1 MGVLSAHRKEED
13 MLPGEKKYP
22 HIFSPVQIGKLW
34 SKNRIKYASTETN
47 FNYSDGFV
55 SEKEL
60 AYIEAHARGG
70 SGIVTTQGAS
80 TDPRGEGQGY
90 VGMMGIWDDK
100 FIPGLKRMAD
110 VIHQGDALAC
120 LQLMHCGRVG
130 GINLPY
136 TVGPSAIPQ
145 RLRRFRPQRKMS
157 VPEIEECIQEH
168 VDGARRAVT
177 AGYDIIEISGIV
189 GYLISNFI
197 SKFTNWRSDEYGGDI
212 NGRGAFM
219 RKIIEGICK
228 EVGPDIAVGIRL
240 CGWEM
245 LDDVEGNP
253 EEESLESIKI
263 AEAAGCDYIS
273 VTVGWQESLGS
284 VISRDIPM
292 GKWLYVAEQTKKA
305 VKIPVSMAYR
315 LFVPEIPEK
324 AIAEGKLDIWEM
336 CRPQIADPALPN
348 KIMWDRQEEI
358 IPCIACQVCLA
369 RLFRDAPVT
378 CTVRP
383 SCGHEG
389 EPEWGYSGF
398 DKVENERKIIV
409 AGAGIAGLQAA
420 RIAAEKGH
428 DVIVYEKTDHIGG
441 QWYYASR
448 NPWGEDSGKY
458 WDDQEFMRWINHMK
472 TQCDK
477 FGVKFVLN
485 TPVTKELLDREKPG
499 SFVIATGAV
508 PEVPDIP
515 GADKPR
521 VLSMFDVFLSR
532 VELGKNVVILGGSG
546 AAISLGLFVI
556 GKMEKEGIKDYGIA
570 MIDPAPRFGW
580 DVNPSYIWRYRLRLK
595 QAQVQQLTYGQVKE
609 ITDKGVVADWTIVD
623 RKTKER
629 QEFKNQLVPADTVI
643 LAKLVPNKELGY
655 GSFKGDTAMIGDC
668 VWVRR
673 GFDAIQ
679 DGYRLGMRF

>member
-1 MGVLSAHRKEED
+1 

-22 HIFSPVQIGKLW
+22 HIFSPIKIGNLW
-34 SKNRIKYASTETN
+34 AKNRIKYASTETN
-47 FNYSDGFV
+47 YNYSDGFV

-70 SGIVTTQGAS
+70 SGIVTTQGAY

-100 FIPGLKRMAD
+100 FIPGLKKMAD
-110 VIHQGDALAC
+110 IIHQGDALAC

-157 VPEIEECIQEH
+157 IPEVEECIQEH
-168 VDGARRAVT
+168 IDGARRAVD

-189 GYLISNFI
+189 GYLISNFV
-197 SKFTNWRSDEYGGDI
+197 SKYINWRSDEYGGDI
-212 NGRGAFM
+212 AGRCTFM
-219 RKIIEGICK
+219 RKIVEGIRK
-228 EVGPDIAVGIRL
+228 EVGPDIALGIRL
-240 CGWEM
+240 CAWEM
-245 LDDVEGNP
+245 LDDREGNT
-253 EEESLESIKI
+253 EDESLESLKI
-263 AEAAGCDYIS
+263 AEAAGCDYLS

-292 GKWLYVAEQTKKA
+292 GKWLYVAERTKKA
-305 VKIPVSMAYR
+305 LKIPISMAYR

-336 CRPQIADPALPN
+336 CRPQIADPALPQ
-348 KIMWDRQEEI
+348 KIMWDRQEDV

-369 RLFRDAPVT
+369 RLFRDAPVN

-383 SCGHEG
+383 SCSHEG
-389 EPEWGYSGF
+389 EREWGYYGF
-398 DKVENERKIIV
+398 PKTEVKRKIIV

-428 DVIVYEKTDHIGG
+428 DVTIYEKTGNLGG

-448 NPWGEDSGKY
+448 NPWGEDSEKY
-458 WDDQEFMRWINHMK
+458 WDDQEFMRWVNHMK
-472 TQCDK
+472 AQCDK
-477 FGVKFVLN
+477 FGAKFVLN
-485 TPVTKELLDREKPG
+485 TAITKEVLEREKPD
-499 SFVIATGAV
+499 SLVIATGAV
-508 PEVPDIP
+508 PDVPDVP
-515 GADKPR
+515 GVDLPH
-521 VLSMFDVFLSR
+521 VVSMFDVFTGKAK
-532 VELGKNVVILGGSG
+532 LGKNVVILGGSG
-546 AAISLGLFVI
+546 AAISLALFVI
-556 GKMEKEGIKDYGIA
+556 DKQVKAGVDDAGLVL
-570 MIDPAPRFGW
+570 IDSAPRLGG

-595 QAQVQQLTYGQVKE
+595 QAKVQQLTYGKVKE
-609 ITDKGVVADWTIVD
+609 ITDNGVVADWMLVN
-623 RKTKER
+623 RKTKEKK
-629 QEFKNQLVPADTVI
+629 EFKDQIIPADTVI
-643 LAKLVPNKELGY
+643 LAELVPNQELGY

>member
-1 MGVLSAHRKEED
+1 

-22 HIFSPVQIGKLW
+22 HIFSPVKIGKLW
-34 SKNRIKYASTETN
+34 VKNRIKYASTETN
-47 FNYSDGFV
+47 YNYSDGFV
-55 SEKEL
+55 SEKEIS
-60 AYIEAHARGG
+60 YIEAHARGG
-70 SGIVTTQGAS
+70 AGIVTTQGAY

-100 FIPGLKRMAD
+100 FIPGLKKMAD
-110 VIHQGDALAC
+110 VIHKGDSLAC

-130 GINLPY
+130 GINLDY
-136 TVGPSAIPQ
+136 TVGPSAIQQ
-145 RLRRFRPQRKMS
+145 RLRRFRPTRKMS
-157 VPEIEECIQEH
+157 IPEIEECIQEH
-168 VDGARRAVT
+168 INGSRRAVE

-197 SKFTNWRSDEYGGDI
+197 SKFTNWRSDGYGGDI
-212 NGRGAFM
+212 RGRCTFM
-219 RKIIEGICK
+219 RKIIEGIRK
-228 EVGPDIAVGIRL
+228 EIGPDIPVGIRL

-245 LDDVEGNP
+245 LDDVEGNT
-253 EEESLESIKI
+253 EEESLESLKI
-263 AEAAGCDYIS
+263 AEAAGCDYLS

-284 VISRDIPM
+284 VISRDIPI
-292 GKWLYVAEQTKKA
+292 GKWLYVAERMKK
-305 VKIPVSMAYR
+305 VLKIPVSMAYR

-336 CRPQIADPALPN
+336 CRPMIADPSLPN
-348 KIMWDRQEEI
+348 KIMWDRQEDI

-383 SCGHEG
+383 SCGHEA
-389 EPEWGYSGF
+389 EPEWGFYGF
-398 DKVENERKIIV
+398 AKAEKRRKIII

-420 RIAAEKGH
+420 AIAAEKRH
-428 DVIVYEKTDHIGG
+428 DVTVYEKTDHIGG

-448 NPWGEDSGKY
+448 NPWGEDSDKY
-458 WDDQEFMRWINHMK
+458 WDDQEFMRWVDHMK
-472 TQCDK
+472 AKCDK
-477 FGVKFVLN
+477 HGVKFVFN
-485 TPVTKELLDREKPG
+485 TEVTKEFLEKEKPD
-499 SFVIATGAV
+499 SLIVATGAV

-515 GADKPR
+515 GADKPH
-521 VLSMFDVFLSR
+521 VKSMFDVFTGKAK
-532 VELGKNVVILGGSG
+532 LGKNVVILGGSG
-546 AAISLGLFVI
+546 AAISLTLFVI
-556 GKMEKEGIKDYGIA
+556 DRLEKEGVKDPGIA

-595 QAQVQQLTYGQVKE
+595 KANVQELTYGKIKE
-609 ITDKGVVADWTIVD
+609 ITDDGVRADWTVID
-623 RKTKER
+623 RKTKEK
-629 QEFKNQLVPADTVI
+629 QEFKNLKVPADTVI
-643 LAKLVPNKELGY
+643 LARLIPNRELGY
-655 GSFKGDTAMIGDC
+655 SSYKGDTAMIGDC

>member
-1 MGVLSAHRKEED
+1 
-13 MLPGEKKYP
+13 MLPGVKKYP
-22 HIFSPVQIGKLW
+22 HIFSPVQIGKVW
-34 SKNRIKYASTETN
+34 AKNRIKYASTETN
-47 FNYSDGFV
+47 YNYSDGFV
-55 SEKEL
+55 AEKEL

-70 SGIVTTQGAS
+70 AGIVTTQGAY

-90 VGMMGIWDDK
+90 VGMMGIWNDK
-100 FIPGLKRMAD
+100 FIPGLKKMAD
-110 VIHQGDALAC
+110 IIHAGDALAC

-157 VPEIEECIQEH
+157 IPEIEDCIQEH
-168 VDGARRAVT
+168 IDGARRAVE

-197 SKFTNWRSDEYGGDI
+197 SKYTNWRSDEYGGDI
-212 NGRGAFM
+212 QGRCTFM
-219 RKIIEGICK
+219 RKIIEGIRA
-228 EVGPDIAVGIRL
+228 EIGPDIPIGIRL

-245 LDDVEGNP
+245 LDDREGNT
-253 EEESLESIKI
+253 EEESMESIKI

-292 GKWLYVAEQTKKA
+292 GKWLYVAERTKRELN
-305 VKIPVSMAYR
+305 IPLSMAYR
-315 LFVPEIPEK
+315 LFVPDIPEK

-336 CRPQIADPALPN
+336 CRPMIADPALPN
-348 KIMWDRQEEI
+348 KIMWDKQEDI
-358 IPCIACQVCLA
+358 IPCVACQVCLA
-369 RLFRDAPVT
+369 RLFRDAPVN

-389 EPEWGYSGF
+389 EREWGYYGF
-398 DKVENERKIIV
+398 PEAEVERTIIV
-409 AGAGIAGLQAA
+409 AGAGIAGLQCAS
-420 RIAAEKGH
+420 IAAEKGH
-428 DVIVYEKTDHIGG
+428 NVTVYEKTDHIGG

-448 NPWGEDSGKY
+448 NPWGEDSDRY
-458 WDDQEFMRWINHMK
+458 WDDEEFMRWVNHK
-472 TQCDK
+472 KAQCDK
-477 FGVKFVLN
+477 FGVTFMLN
-485 TPVTKELLDREKPG
+485 TPVTKELLEQKKPD
-499 SFVIATGAV
+499 SLVIATGAV
-508 PEVPDIP
+508 PEVPEIP
-515 GADKPR
+515 GADKQH
-521 VLSMFDVFLSR
+521 VVSMFDVFTGKAK
-532 VELGKNVVILGGSG
+532 LGKNVVILGGSG
-546 AAISLGLFVI
+546 AAISLALFVI
-556 GKMEKEGIKDYGIA
+556 DSLEREGVKDFHLA
-570 MIDPAPRFGW
+570 MIDPVPRFGL

-595 QAQVQQLTYGQVKE
+595 KANVQQLTNGYVKE
-609 ITDKGVVADWTIVD
+609 MTDKSLVADWVIKD
-623 RKTKER
+623 RKTKEK
-629 QEFKNQLVPADTVI
+629 QEFKDQSVPADTVI
-643 LAKLVPNKELGY
+643 LARLVPNKELGY

>member
-1 MGVLSAHRKEED
+1 

-22 HIFSPVQIGKLW
+22 HIFSPIRIGKVW
-34 SKNRIKYASTETN
+34 AKNRIKYASTETN
-47 FNYSDGFV
+47 YNYSDGFV

-70 SGIVTTQGAS
+70 SGIVTTQGAY
-80 TDPRGEGQGY
+80 TDPKGEGQGY
-90 VGMMGIWDDK
+90 AGMMGIWDDK
-100 FIPGLKRMAD
+100 FLPGLKKMAD

-157 VPEIEECIQEH
+157 IPDVEVCIQEH
-168 VDGARRAVT
+168 IDGARRAAE
-177 AGYDIIEISGIV
+177 AGYDIIEVSGIV

-197 SKFTNWRSDEYGGDI
+197 SKYTNWRSDEYGGEI
-212 NGRGAFM
+212 EGRCTFM
-219 RKIIEGICK
+219 RKIIEGIRK
-228 EVGPDIAVGIRL
+228 EIGPDIAIGIRL
-240 CGWEM
+240 CSWEM
-245 LDDVEGNP
+245 LDDRGGNT
-253 EEESLESIKI
+253 EAESLESIKI
-263 AEAAGCDYIS
+263 AEVADCDYMS

-292 GKWLYVAEQTKKA
+292 GKWIYVAERTKKA
-305 VKIPVSMAYR
+305 LKIPVSMAYR
-315 LFVPEIPEK
+315 LFTPDIPEK

-348 KIMWDRQEEI
+348 KIMWDRQEDI
-358 IPCIACQVCLA
+358 VPCIACQVCLA
-369 RLFRDAPVT
+369 RLFRDAPVN

-383 SCGHEG
+383 SCSHEG
-389 EPEWGYSGF
+389 EREWGYYGF
-398 DKVENERKIIV
+398 PKAEAKRKIIV
-409 AGAGIAGLQAA
+409 AGAGIAGLQTAK
-420 RIAAEKGH
+420 IAAEKGH
-428 DVIVYEKTDHIGG
+428 DVTVYEKTGDIGG

-458 WDDQEFMRWINHMK
+458 WDDQEFMRWITHMK
-472 TQCDK
+472 AQCDK
-477 FGVKFVLN
+477 FGAKIVLN
-485 TPVTKELLDREKPG
+485 TPVNKELMEKEKPD
-499 SFVIATGAV
+499 SLVIATGAL

-515 GADKPR
+515 GADKPH
-521 VLSMFDVFLSR
+521 VVSMFDVFTGK
-532 VELGKNVVILGGSG
+532 VDPGKNVVILGGSG
-546 AAISLGLFVI
+546 AAISLTLFVI
-556 GKMEKEGIKDYGIA
+556 DKMEKMGIKDYSLAI
-570 MIDPAPRFGW
+570 IDPAPRFGW

-595 QAQVQQLTYGQVKE
+595 QAGVQQLTYGHVKE
-609 ITDKGVVADWTIVD
+609 ITDSGVVADWTIVE
-623 RKTKER
+623 RKTKKKHRFE
-629 QEFKNQLVPADTVI
+629 NQTVPADTVI
-643 LAKLVPNKELGY
+643 LARLVPNKELGY
-655 GSFKGDTAMIGDC
+655 GALKGDTSMIGDC

>member
-1 MGVLSAHRKEED
+1 

-22 HIFSPVQIGKLW
+22 HIFSPIRIGKVW
-34 SKNRIKYASTETN
+34 AKNRIKYASTETN

-70 SGIVTTQGAS
+70 SGIVTTQGAY

-100 FIPGLKRMAD
+100 YIPGLKKMAD
-110 VIHQGDALAC
+110 VIHKGDALAC

-157 VPEIEECIQEH
+157 IPEIEQCIQEH
-168 VDGARRAVT
+168 IDGARRAVE

-189 GYLISNFI
+189 GYLISNFV
-197 SKFTNWRSDEYGGDI
+197 SKYTNWRSDEYGGDI
-212 NGRGAFM
+212 HGRCTFM
-219 RKIIEGICK
+219 RKIIEGIRK
-228 EVGPDIAVGIRL
+228 EIGPDIALGIRL

-245 LDDVEGNP
+245 LDEVEGNT

-263 AEAAGCDYIS
+263 AEAAGCDFIS

-292 GKWLYVAEQTKKA
+292 GKWIYVAERTKET
-305 VKIPVSMAYR
+305 VTIPVSMAYR
-315 LFVPEIPEK
+315 LFVPDIPEK

-348 KIMWDRQEEI
+348 KIMWDKQEDI

-378 CTVRP
+378 CMVRP

-389 EPEWGYSGF
+389 EREWGYYGF
-398 DKVENERKIIV
+398 PKAEKKRKIIV
-409 AGAGIAGLQAA
+409 AGAGISGLQAA
-420 RIAAEKGH
+420 SIAAEKGH
-428 DVIVYEKTDHIGG
+428 DVTVYEKTGNIGG
-441 QWYYASR
+441 QWYYASL

-458 WDDQEFMRWINHMK
+458 WDDEEFMRWVNHMK
-472 TQCDK
+472 ARCDR
-477 FGVKFVLN
+477 FGAKFVLN
-485 TPVTKELLDREKPG
+485 TPVTKELLEKEKPD
-499 SFVIATGAV
+499 SLVIATGAV
-508 PEVPDIP
+508 PEAPDIP
-515 GADKPR
+515 VADKPH
-521 VLSMFDVFLSR
+521 VVSMFDVFTGKASP
-532 VELGKNVVILGGSG
+532 GKNVVILGGSG
-546 AAISLGLFVI
+546 AAISLTLFVI
-556 GKMEKEGIKDYGIA
+556 EKLEKEGVKDSSIV
-570 MIDPAPRFGW
+570 MIDPAPRFGL
-580 DVNPSYIWRYRLRLK
+580 DVNPSYIWRYRKRLK
-595 QAQVQQLTYGQVKE
+595 QANVQQLTYGKVKE
-609 ITDKGVVADWTIVD
+609 ITDKGVVTDWATVD
-623 RKTKER
+623 RKTKEK
-629 QEFKNQLVPADTVI
+629 QVFKDQTMPADTVI
-643 LAKLVPNKELGY
+643 LARLVPNKDLGY
-655 GSFKGDTAMIGDC
+655 GSFKGDTAKIGDC

>member
-1 MGVLSAHRKEED
+1 
-13 MLPGEKKYP
+13 MLPGVKKYP
-22 HIFSPVQIGKLW
+22 HVFSPVQIGKLW

-47 FNYSDGFV
+47 YNYSDGFV
-55 SEKEL
+55 AEKEL

-70 SGIVTTQGAS
+70 AGIVTTQGAY

-100 FIPGLKRMAD
+100 YIPGLKKMAD
-110 VIHQGDALAC
+110 VIHAGNALAC

-157 VPEIEECIQEH
+157 IPEIEECIQEH
-168 VDGARRAVT
+168 IDGARRAVE

-197 SKFTNWRSDEYGGDI
+197 SKYTNWRSDEYGGDI
-212 NGRGAFM
+212 QGRCTFM
-219 RKIIEGICK
+219 RKIIEGIRA
-228 EVGPDIAVGIRL
+228 EIGPDIPIGIRL

-245 LDDVEGNP
+245 LDDREGNT
-253 EEESLESIKI
+253 EEESMESIKI

-292 GKWLYVAEQTKKA
+292 GKWLYVAERTKKEIN
-305 VKIPVSMAYR
+305 IPLSMAYR
-315 LFVPEIPEK
+315 LFVPDIPER
-324 AIAEGKLDIWEM
+324 AIAEGKIDIWEM
-336 CRPQIADPALPN
+336 CRPMIADPALPN
-348 KIMWDRQEEI
+348 KIMWDKQEDI
-358 IPCIACQVCLA
+358 IPCVACQVCLA
-369 RLFRDAPVT
+369 RLFRDAPVN

-389 EPEWGYSGF
+389 EREWGYYGF
-398 DKVENERKIIV
+398 PKAEVKRSILV
-409 AGAGIAGLQAA
+409 AGAGIAGLQCAS
-420 RIAAEKGH
+420 ISGEKGH
-428 DVIVYEKTDHIGG
+428 KVTVYEKTDHIGG

-448 NPWGEDSGKY
+448 NPWGEDSDQY
-458 WDDQEFMRWINHMK
+458 WDDEEFMRWVNHK
-472 TQCDK
+472 KAQCEK
-477 FGVKFVLN
+477 FGVTFVLN
-485 TPVTKELLDREKPG
+485 TPVTKELLEQEKPD
-499 SFVIATGAV
+499 SLVIATGAV
-508 PEVPDIP
+508 PEIPEIP
-515 GADKPR
+515 GAEKQH
-521 VLSMFDVFLSR
+521 VVGMFDVFTGKAK
-532 VELGKNVVILGGSG
+532 LGQNVVILGGSG
-546 AAISLGLFVI
+546 AAISLALFVI
-556 GKMEKEGIKDYGIA
+556 DSLERQGVKNFHIA
-570 MIDPAPRFGW
+570 MIDPAPRFGL

-595 QAQVQQLTYGQVKE
+595 KADVRQLTFGKVKE
-609 ITDKGVVADWTIVD
+609 ITDKNIVADWVIRD
-623 RKTKER
+623 RKTKEK
-629 QEFKNQLVPADTVI
+629 QEFKDQSIPADTVI
-643 LAKLVPNKELGY
+643 CARLVPNRELGY
-655 GSFKGDTAMIGDC
+655 GSFKGDSAMIGDC

>member
-1 MGVLSAHRKEED
+1 

-22 HIFSPVQIGKLW
+22 HIFSPIQIGKHW
-34 SKNRIKYASTETN
+34 AKNRIKYASTETN
-47 FNYSDGFV
+47 YNYSDGFV

-70 SGIVTTQGAS
+70 SGIVTTQGAY

-110 VIHQGDALAC
+110 IIHQGDALAC

-130 GINLPY
+130 GINLNY

-157 VPEIEECIQEH
+157 VPEVEECIQDH
-168 VDGARRAVT
+168 IAGARRAVE
-177 AGYDIIEISGIV
+177 AGYEIIEISGIV
-189 GYLISNFI
+189 GYLISNFV
-197 SKFTNWRSDEYGGDI
+197 SKYTNWRSDDYGGDI
-212 NGRGAFM
+212 KGRCKFV
-219 RKIIEGICK
+219 RKIISGIRK
-228 EVGPDIAVGIRL
+228 EIGSDVAVGIRL

-245 LDDVEGNP
+245 LDDVGGNT
-253 EEESLESIKI
+253 EEESLESLKI
-263 AEAAGCDYIS
+263 AEDAGCDFLS

-292 GKWLYVAEQTKKA
+292 GKWLYVAERTKKA

-315 LFVPEIPEK
+315 LFLPETPEK
-324 AIAEGKLDIWEM
+324 AIADGKLDIWEM

-348 KIMWDRQEEI
+348 KIMWNRQEDI

-383 SCGHEG
+383 SCSHEG
-389 EPEWGYSGF
+389 EREWGYYGF
-398 DKVENERKIIV
+398 PKAEIKRKIIV
-409 AGAGIAGLQAA
+409 VGAGIAGLQAA
-420 RIAAEKGH
+420 SVTAEKGH
-428 DVIVYEKTDHIGG
+428 DVTVYEKMGNIGG

-458 WDDQEFMRWINHMK
+458 WDDEEFMRFVNHMK
-472 TQCDK
+472 AQCDK
-477 FGVKFVLN
+477 FGAKFILN
-485 TPVTKELLDREKPG
+485 TLVTKELIEKENPD
-499 SFVIATGAV
+499 SVIIATGAV

-515 GADKPR
+515 GADKPH
-521 VLSMFDVFLSR
+521 VVSMFDMFTGKVQPR
-532 VELGKNVVILGGSG
+532 KNVVVLGGSG
-546 AAISLGLFVI
+546 AAISLALYIIDKLENV
-556 GKMEKEGIKDYGIA
+556 KDSKIS
-570 MIDPAPRFGW
+570 MIDPGPRFGL

-595 QAQVQQLTYGQVKE
+595 NANVQQLTFGKVKE
-609 ITDKGVVADWTIVD
+609 ITDESVIADWTIVD
-623 RKTKER
+623 RKTKEKQHFR
-629 QEFKNQLVPADTVI
+629 DQVIPADTVI
-643 LAKLVPNKELGY
+643 LARLVPNKEFNHNSY
-655 GSFKGDTAMIGDC
+655 EGDTSMIGDC
-668 VWVRR
+668 LWVRR
-673 GFDAIQ
+673 GIDAIQ

>member
-1 MGVLSAHRKEED
+1 
-13 MLPGEKKYP
+13 MLPGVKKYP
-22 HIFSPVQIGKLW
+22 HIFSPIQIGKLW
-34 SKNRIKYASTETN
+34 AKNRIKYASTETN
-47 FNYSDGFV
+47 YNYSDGFV

-70 SGIVTTQGAS
+70 SGIVTTQGAY

-100 FIPGLKRMAD
+100 FIPGLKKMAD
-110 VIHQGDALAC
+110 VIHAGDALAC

-130 GINLPY
+130 GINLDY

-157 VPEIEECIQEH
+157 IPEVEECIQDH
-168 VDGARRAVT
+168 IAGARRSVE

-197 SKFTNWRSDEYGGDI
+197 SKYTNWRSDQYGGDI
-212 NGRGAFM
+212 QGRSAFM
-219 RKIIEGICK
+219 RKIVEGIRT
-228 EVGPDIAVGIRL
+228 EIGPDIPIGIRL

-245 LDDVEGNP
+245 LDDREGNT
-253 EEESLESIKI
+253 EEESMESIKI
-263 AEAAGCDYIS
+263 AEAVGCDYIS

-292 GKWLYVAEQTKKA
+292 GKFLYVAERTKKE
-305 VKIPVSMAYR
+305 VNIPVSMAYR

-336 CRPQIADPALPN
+336 CRPMIADPALPN
-348 KIMWDRQEEI
+348 KIMWDKQEDI
-358 IPCIACQVCLA
+358 IPCVACQVCLA
-369 RLFRDAPVT
+369 RLFRDAPVN

-389 EPEWGYSGF
+389 EREWGYYGF
-398 DKVENERKIIV
+398 PKAEVKRRIMI
-409 AGAGIAGLQAA
+409 AGAGIAGLQCAS
-420 RIAAEKGH
+420 IAAEKGH
-428 DVIVYEKTDHIGG
+428 DVTVYEKTDHFGG

-448 NPWGEDSGKY
+448 NPWGEGLGKY
-458 WDDQEFMRWINHMK
+458 WDDEEFMRWVNHTK
-472 TQCDK
+472 AQCDK
-477 FGVKFVLN
+477 FGVKFTLD
-485 TPVTKELLDREKPG
+485 TPVTKELLEQEKPD
-499 SFVIATGAV
+499 SLVIATGAV
-508 PEVPDIP
+508 PETPDIP
-515 GADKPR
+515 GADKSH
-521 VLSMFDVFLSR
+521 VKSMFDVFTGKAN
-532 VELGKNVVILGGSG
+532 LGKNVVILGGSG
-546 AAISLGLFVI
+546 AAISLALFVI
-556 GKMEKEGIKDYGIA
+556 DTFEREDVADYNLV
-570 MIDPAPRFGW
+570 MIDPAPRFGL

-595 QAQVQQLTYGQVKE
+595 KANVQQLTYGKIKE
-609 ITDKGVVADWTIVD
+609 IKENSIVADWKIVE
-623 RKTKER
+623 RKTKEK
-629 QEFKNQLVPADTVI
+629 QEFNAQSIPADTVI
-643 LAKLVPNKELGY
+643 LAQLVPNKNLGY

-679 DGYRLGMRF
+679 DGFRLGMRF

>member
-1 MGVLSAHRKEED
+1 

-22 HIFSPVQIGKLW
+22 HIFSPVQIGKIW
-34 SKNRIKYASTETN
+34 AKNRIKYASTETN

-70 SGIVTTQGAS
+70 SGIVTTQGAY

-100 FIPGLKRMAD
+100 FIPGLMKMAD
-110 VIHQGDALAC
+110 VIHKADALAC

-136 TVGPSAIPQ
+136 TVGPSAIHQ

-157 VPEIEECIQEH
+157 IPEIEECIQEH
-168 VDGARRAVT
+168 IDGARRAAE

-189 GYLISNFI
+189 GYLISNFV

-212 NGRGAFM
+212 KGRCTFM
-219 RKIIEGICK
+219 RKIIEGIRQ
-228 EVGPDIAVGIRL
+228 EIGPDIPLGIRL

-245 LDDVEGNP
+245 LDDVEGNT

-263 AEAAGCDYIS
+263 AEEAGCDYLS

-292 GKWLYVAEQTKKA
+292 GKWLYVAERTKKA
-305 VKIPVSMAYR
+305 VKIPISMAYR
-315 LFVPEIPEK
+315 LFIPDIPEK

-348 KIMWDRQEEI
+348 KIRWGKQEDI

-383 SCGHEG
+383 SCGHEN
-389 EPEWGYSGF
+389 EPEWGYYGF
-398 DKVENERKIIV
+398 AKAEKKRKIIV

-428 DVIVYEKTDHIGG
+428 EVTVYEKTGHLGG

-448 NPWGEDSGKY
+448 NPWGKDSDKY

-472 TQCDK
+472 AQSDK
-477 FGVKFVLN
+477 FGVKFILN
-485 TPVTKELLDREKPG
+485 TAVTKELLEKEKPD
-499 SFVIATGAV
+499 SLIIATGAV

-515 GADKPR
+515 GADKSQ
-521 VLSMFDVFLSR
+521 VKSMFDVFTGKAK
-532 VELGKNVVILGGSG
+532 LGKNVVILGGSG
-546 AAISLGLFVI
+546 AAISLTLFVI
-556 GKMEKEGIKDYGIA
+556 EKMEKEGIKDYSLA

-580 DVNPSYIWRYRLRLK
+580 DVNPSYIWRYRLRLR
-595 QAQVQQLTYGQVKE
+595 QANVQQLTFGQVKE
-609 ITDKGVVADWTIVD
+609 IKDKSVLADWTIVD
-623 RKTKER
+623 RKTKEK
-629 QEFKNQLVPADTVI
+629 QPFKDQSLPADTVI
-643 LAKLVPNKELGY
+643 LARLIPNRELGY
-655 GSFKGDTAMIGDC
+655 GSFSSDTSMIGDC